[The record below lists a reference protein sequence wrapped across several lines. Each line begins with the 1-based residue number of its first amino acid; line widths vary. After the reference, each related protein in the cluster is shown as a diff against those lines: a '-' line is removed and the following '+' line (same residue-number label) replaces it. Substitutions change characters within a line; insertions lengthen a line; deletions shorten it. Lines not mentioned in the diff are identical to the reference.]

1 MLHHVGRLH
10 LPARPALRRLR
21 PAKLDVAR
29 GVAASRGHRWA
40 ESVAQRRPDLLALPW
55 PAMEGHVAELA
66 ARKVIDLSQDKRL
79 FGMLLRELDDTA
91 RRRWD
96 QLRTARRQ

>member
-1 MLHHVGRLH
+1 
-10 LPARPALRRLR
+10 
-21 PAKLDVAR
+21 
-29 GVAASRGHRWA
+29 
-40 ESVAQRRPDLLALPW
+40 
-55 PAMEGHVAELA
+55 MEGHVAELA